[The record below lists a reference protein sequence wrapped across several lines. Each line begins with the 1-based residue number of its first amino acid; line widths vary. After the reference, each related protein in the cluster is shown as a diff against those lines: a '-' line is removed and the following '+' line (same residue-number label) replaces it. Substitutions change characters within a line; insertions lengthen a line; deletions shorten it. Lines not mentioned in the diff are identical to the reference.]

1 MEASIHAGCGRFR
14 WFPNRNTCTTCQM
27 ISTKLEN
34 KMGGRGSGRR
44 SNYSGKPETN
54 DAMPLDIRKI
64 ARSGQLIPGSSIGW
78 QWTVNDRPVASIRI
92 RVDWESLVLSYR
104 MKSTG
109 EVVEQ
114 RVQTQ
119 TTPCHLGGQRH
130 WFACPLCSKRVAVV
144 YAPGRYFACRQ
155 CCGLGYATQKES
167 AGDRAA
173 TRADKLRKRLGWE
186 AGILNGA
193 GGKPKGMHW
202 KTFFRLKSH
211 HDALVQISLQDMA
224 RRFGSLQKLLD
235 E

>member
-1 MEASIHAGCGRFR
+1 
-14 WFPNRNTCTTCQM
+14 
-27 ISTKLEN
+27 
-34 KMGGRGSGRR
+34 MGGRGSGRR
-44 SNYSGKPETN
+44 SSYGGKPETN
-54 DAMPLDIRKI
+54 DSMPLDIRKI
-64 ARSGQLIPGSSIGW
+64 ARSGLLIPSSSFSW

-92 RVDWESLVLSYR
+92 WVDRESLVLSYR

-114 RVQTQ
+114 RVQMH

-130 WFACPLCSKRVAVV
+130 WFTCPRCRKRVAVL

-155 CCGLGYATQKES
+155 CGGLGYATQKEG

-186 AGILNGA
+186 AGILNGQ

-202 KTFFRLKSH
+202 KTFLRLKSQ

-224 RRFGSLQKLLD
+224 RQFGNLQKLLD
-235 E
+235 G

>member
-1 MEASIHAGCGRFR
+1 
-14 WFPNRNTCTTCQM
+14 
-27 ISTKLEN
+27 
-34 KMGGRGSGRR
+34 MGGRGSGRR
-44 SNYSGKPETN
+44 SSYSGKPETN
-54 DAMPLDIRKI
+54 DSMPLDIRKI
-64 ARSGQLIPGSSIGW
+64 TRKGLLVPGSSLGW

-92 RVDWESLVLSYR
+92 WVDRESLVLSYR

-114 RVQTQ
+114 RVQMH

-130 WFACPLCSKRVAVV
+130 WFTCPRCSKRVAVL

-155 CCGLGYATQKES
+155 CGGLGYATQKEG

-186 AGILNGA
+186 AGILNGP

-202 KTFFRLKSH
+202 KTYLRLKRH

-224 RRFGSLQKLLD
+224 RQLGCVQRLL
-235 E
+235 EG

>member
-1 MEASIHAGCGRFR
+1 
-14 WFPNRNTCTTCQM
+14 
-27 ISTKLEN
+27 
-34 KMGGRGSGRR
+34 MGGRGSGRR
-44 SNYSGKPETN
+44 SSYSGKLETN
-54 DAMPLDIRKI
+54 DSMPLDIRKI
-64 ARSGQLIPGSSIGW
+64 ARSGLLIPGSSFGW
-78 QWTVNDRPVASIRI
+78 QWTVNDRPVGSIRI
-92 RVDWESLVLSYR
+92 RVDRESLVLSYR

-109 EVVEQ
+109 KVVEQ